1 MRSLTACDSSY
12 QEKDAIGIQ
21 ARRRTFKVIVAPD
34 PLSRILLLLCAMDGF
49 YTATQSQKKAKR
61 LLQPLRQTQVYQD
74 ALFRDEMVLLRHRR
88 STELYFTK
96 Q

>member
-49 YTATQSQKKAKR
+49 YIATQSQKKAKR

-96 Q
+96 L